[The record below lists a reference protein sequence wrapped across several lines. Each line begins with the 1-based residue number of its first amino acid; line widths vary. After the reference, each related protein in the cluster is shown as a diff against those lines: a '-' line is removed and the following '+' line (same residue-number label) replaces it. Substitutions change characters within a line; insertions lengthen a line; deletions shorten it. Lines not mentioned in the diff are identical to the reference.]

1 MSGGDGGGFLLEEE
15 HEEHVNHEAWV
26 IPYADLMT
34 LLMAMFI
41 VLWALG
47 NSDAS
52 KVEQLQAGFAAE
64 LGIGPAG
71 GAIGV
76 DETSSSSAARAAE
89 EVTKEDVSELRA
101 KVGDATE
108 IQRQADLRE
117 AKIRSE
123 RGDLEEARQQIQ
135 KQLELKGLTDQVQLR
150 LTPEGLLVVATDGL
164 LFGSGSATLGES
176 GARAIDLIAEPM
188 LAMSQP
194 IRIEGHTDSTPVATA
209 QFPSN
214 WELSSGRASTVLRHL
229 IDRFGFAPGRLS
241 ASGYADTKPVADN
254 GTNEGRAANRRVE
267 ILLVATEST
276 KPLQTGSD
284 GVPGSS
290 GIGGVPAPIGEEGPL
305 GAPLEI
311 APPLPAPKTRPQD
324 ASPDPAHD

>member
-1 MSGGDGGGFLLEEE
+1 MSKKKHED

-47 NSDAS
+47 NSDAA
-52 KVEQLQAGFAAE
+52 KAEQIKAGFAAE

-76 DETSSSSAARAAE
+76 DGTSNATQVATE
-89 EVTKEDVSELRA
+89 EDVTQLRA

-123 RGDLEEARQQIQ
+123 RGDLEEARKQIQ

-164 LFGSGSATLGES
+164 LFGSGSATLDEG

-241 ASGYADTKPVADN
+241 SAGYADTKPVADN
-254 GTNEGRAANRRVE
+254 GTAEGRAANRRVE

-284 GVPGSS
+284 DVPGSS
-290 GIGGVPAPIGEEGPL
+290 GVGGVPAPIGEEGPL

-324 ASPDPAHD
+324 ASPEPAHD